1 MSALPARAG
10 AVVIGGGVI
19 GTSAAHH
26 LAEAGVDTVLLD
38 RGGLGGG
45 ASAHTAGMVRTYFPG
60 NPDTGRRAVRSLAAY
75 QDFARRTGAPLGL
88 RRLGFMALFTD
99 ERQIADFE
107 AEQPAQRA
115 AGVGVGLIS
124 AREAAALNPLI
135 DERAV
140 LAAAWSPE
148 AYHVDGLDIVR
159 GYAAAAR
166 DHGARLFTHTPV
178 TRIDDDNTVHT
189 PRGSIAADAVVCA
202 AGPWSGEVAAL
213 ASVDLPLAPRTM
225 EMLFT
230 DALPALAVPSAAV
243 PASSDALAASSDALP
258 ASTASSAVPRGELP
272 MTMHA
277 ASGLRIRS
285 WKDRVLLAMGAPRP
299 GETRDAWLGRIAGHL
314 GTLFPALAG
323 TGLHRA
329 WSGDFDASPGN
340 GPLIGRHPTRRFVY
354 AAGFTGA
361 GLCQA
366 PAAGERLRDLL
377 IAP

>member
-1 MSALPARAG
+1 MSALPARAD

-19 GTSAAHH
+19 GTSAAFH
-26 LAEAGVDTVLLD
+26 LAEAGVDTVLLE

-60 NPDTGRRAVRSLAAY
+60 RPDLGQRAVRSLHAY
-75 QDFARRTGAPLGL
+75 HDFARRTGTPLGL
-88 RRLGFMALFTD
+88 RRLGFLALFTD
-99 ERQIADFE
+99 EREIADFE
-107 AEQPAQRA
+107 AGRPDQKD
-115 AGVGVGLIS
+115 AGVEVELIGP
-124 AREAAALNPLI
+124 REAAELVPLL
-135 DERAV
+135 DERSV

-166 DHGARLFTHTPV
+166 DRGARLFTHTPV

-189 PRGSIAADAVVCA
+189 PRGSVTADAVVCA
-202 AGPWSGEVAAL
+202 AGPWSGEVASL
-213 ASVDLPLAPRTM
+213 ASVDLPLTPHTM
-225 EMLFT
+225 EMLFS
-230 DALPALAVPSAAV
+230 DVPPA
-243 PASSDALAASSDALP
+243 
-258 ASTASSAVPRGELP
+258 RHGELP

-285 WKDRVLLAMGAPRP
+285 WKDRVLLAMGAPRD
-299 GETRDAWLGRIAGHL
+299 GESREAWLGRIAGHL

-340 GPLIGRHPTRRFVY
+340 TAFIGEDPARRFLY

-366 PAAGERLRDLL
+366 PAAGETLRDLL
-377 IAP
+377 IAT

>member
-1 MSALPARAG
+1 MSALPDRAD

-19 GTSAAHH
+19 GTSAACH
-26 LAEAGVDTVLLD
+26 LAEAGVNTVLLE
-38 RGGLGGG
+38 RGSLGGG

-60 NPDTGRRAVRSLAAY
+60 DPRTGALAVRSLSAY
-75 QDFARRTGAPLGL
+75 RDFARRTEAPLGL
-88 RRLGFMALFTD
+88 KRLGFMVLFTD

-107 AEQPAQRA
+107 AGLQAQRA
-115 AGVGVGLIS
+115 AGVDIALIS
-124 AREAAALNPLI
+124 APEASALNPLI

-166 DHGARLFTHTPV
+166 NHGARLFTHTPV

-189 PRGSIAADAVVCA
+189 PRGSIKADSVVCT
-202 AGPWSGEVAAL
+202 AGPWSGEVASM
-213 ASVDLPLAPRTM
+213 ASVDLPVTPHAI

-230 DALPALAVPSAAV
+230 DVP
-243 PASSDALAASSDALP
+243 DAP
-258 ASTASSAVPRGELP
+258 HHEIP

-277 ASGLRIRS
+277 TSGLRIRS
-285 WKDRVLLAMGAPRP
+285 WRDRILLAMGMPGA
-299 GETRDAWLGRIAGHL
+299 GETREAWLGRVAGHL
-314 GTLFPALAG
+314 ATLFPALAG

-329 WSGDFDASPGN
+329 WSGDFDAGPGN
-340 GPLIGRHPTRRFVY
+340 TALIGEHPTRRFLY

-366 PAAGERLRDLL
+366 PAAGEMLRDLL
-377 IAP
+377 IVK

>member
-1 MSALPARAG
+1 MSVLPSRAD

-26 LAEAGVDTVLLD
+26 LAEAGVNTVLLE
-38 RGGLGGG
+38 RGSLGGG

-60 NPDTGRRAVRSLAAY
+60 DPRTGRMAVRSLNAY
-75 QDFARRTGAPLGL
+75 HDFARHTAAPLAL
-88 RRLGFMALFTD
+88 KRLGFLALFTD
-99 ERQIADFE
+99 EQQIADFE
-107 AEQPAQRA
+107 AGHQAQRA
-115 AGVGVGLIS
+115 AGVQVDLVS
-124 AREAAALNPLI
+124 AREAAELNPLV

-166 DHGARLFTHTPV
+166 NHGARLFTHTPV

-189 PRGSIAADAVVCA
+189 PRGSIRADSIVCT
-202 AGPWSGEVAAL
+202 AGPWSGEVASM
-213 ASVDLPLAPRTM
+213 ASVDLPLTPHAI

-230 DALPALAVPSAAV
+230 DIPLSPHREMP
-243 PASSDALAASSDALP
+243 
-258 ASTASSAVPRGELP
+258 EMP

-277 ASGLRIRS
+277 ASGLRLRS
-285 WKDRVLLAMGAPRP
+285 WKDRVLLAMGAPKA
-299 GETRDAWLGRIAGHL
+299 GESREAWLGRVAGHL
-314 GTLFPALAG
+314 GTLFPALDG
-323 TGLHRA
+323 IGLHRA
-329 WSGDFDASPGN
+329 WSGDFDASPN
-340 GPLIGRHPTRRFVY
+340 NAAFIGAHPVRRFLY

-366 PAAGERLRDLL
+366 PAAGEMLRDLL
-377 IAP
+377 IAK

>member
-1 MSALPARAG
+1 MTVSALPARAD

-26 LAEAGVDTVLLD
+26 LAEAGVDTVLLE
-38 RGGLGGG
+38 RGTLGGG

-60 NPDTGRRAVRSLAAY
+60 APATGHRAVRSLHAY
-75 QDFARRTGAPLGL
+75 HDFARRTGAPLGL
-88 RRLGFMALFTD
+88 KRLGFMALFTD
-99 ERQIADFE
+99 EEQIAGFE
-107 AEQPAQRA
+107 ADRPAQQA
-115 AGVGVGLIS
+115 AGVDVRLIS
-124 AREAAALNPLI
+124 PREAVALNPLI

-159 GYAAAAR
+159 GYAAGAR
-166 DHGARLFTHTPV
+166 NHGARLYTHTPV

-189 PRGSIAADAVVCA
+189 PRGTITADSIVCT

-213 ASVDLPLAPRTM
+213 ASVDLPLAPQAI

-230 DALPALAVPSAAV
+230 DVPPS
-243 PASSDALAASSDALP
+243 PQ
-258 ASTASSAVPRGELP
+258 GELP

-285 WKDRVLLAMGAPRP
+285 WKDRVLLAMGAPGA
-299 GETRDAWLGRIAGHL
+299 GETRDAWLGRVAGHL
-314 GTLFPALAG
+314 GTLFPALDG

-340 GPLIGRHPTRRFVY
+340 TAFIGAHATRRFVY

-366 PAAGERLRDLL
+366 PAAGEQLRDLL
-377 IAP
+377 IAT